1 MLDFNHRPKAYEA
14 VTAHID
20 AALVAERAEQPR
32 RAYLGASR
40 LGVACDRALQFEF
53 AGAPADPGRNFDGR
67 VLRIFEVGHALEDLA
82 IHWLRLAGF
91 DLHTR
96 TRSGGQF
103 GFSVCDGL
111 IQGHVDGIVMGAPA
125 DLNWSFPMLWECKTM
140 NAQNWRDCVKRGVS
154 VAKPVYAAQMAIYQ
168 AYMESTVEGISRTPA
183 LFTAINKDTQELWFE
198 LIPFDAPLAQ
208 RASDR
213 AVKIITATEH
223 GELLPRSFS
232 DPAHH
237 ECKFCAWAERC
248 WRPA

>member
-1 MLDFNHRPKAYEA
+1 MLDFNHRPQLHE
-14 VTAHID
+14 VMTAHID
-20 AALVAERAEQPR
+20 AALAAERAGQASR
-32 RAYLGASR
+32 TYLGASR

-67 VLRIFEVGHALEDLA
+67 VLRIFEIGHVLEDLA
-82 IHWLRLAGF
+82 IRWLRLAGF

-103 GFSVCDGL
+103 GFSVCAGQ
-111 IQGHVDGIVMGAPA
+111 IQGHVDGIIMGAPH
-125 DLNWSFPMLWECKTM
+125 DLDLSFPMLWECKTM

-168 AYMESTVEGISRTPA
+168 AYMESTVEGISRNPA

-198 LIPFDAPLAQ
+198 LIPFDAALAQ

-232 DPAHH
+232 DQAHF
-237 ECKFCAWAERC
+237 ECRICAWQDRC
-248 WRPA
+248 WSVQ

>member
-1 MLDFNHRPKAYEA
+1 MLDFNHRPKMHET

-20 AALVAERAEQPR
+20 AALAAERAGQASR
-32 RAYLGASR
+32 TYLGASR
-40 LGVACDRALQFEF
+40 LGVACDRALQYEF

-67 VLRIFEVGHALEDLA
+67 ILRIFEIGHVLEDLA
-82 IHWLRLAGF
+82 IRWLHLAGF

-125 DLNWSFPMLWECKTM
+125 DFDWSFPMLWECKTM

-154 VAKPVYAAQMAIYQ
+154 VAKPVYAAQMATYQ
-168 AYMESTVEGISRTPA
+168 AYMESTVEGISRNPA

-198 LIPFDAPLAQ
+198 LVPFDAVLAQ

-237 ECKFCAWAERC
+237 ECKFCAWTERC

>member
-1 MLDFNHRPKAYEA
+1 MLDYNHRPKVHEV

-20 AALVAERAEQPR
+20 AALTYERAGQER
-32 RAYLGASR
+32 RTYLGASR
-40 LGVACDRALQFEF
+40 LGVACDRALQYEF
-53 AGAPADPGRNFDGR
+53 AGSPADPDREFDGR
-67 VLRIFEVGHALEDLA
+67 VLRIFEVGHVLEDLA
-82 IHWLRLAGF
+82 IRWLRLSGF
-91 DLHTR
+91 DLYTR

-103 GFSVCDGL
+103 GFSVCNGL
-111 IQGHVDGIVMGAPA
+111 IQGHVDGIVMAAPA
-125 DLNWSFPMLWECKTM
+125 NLGWSFPMLWECKTM

-168 AYMESTVEGISRTPA
+168 AYMESTVEGISRNPA

-198 LIPFDAPLAQ
+198 LVPFDAVLAQ

-232 DPAHH
+232 DSTHI
-237 ECKFCAWAERC
+237 ECKFCSWQDRC
-248 WRPA
+248 WRSA